1 MVERMLPVHLAANIR
16 KQVLYYLQSTFS
28 FRDKRVAR
36 AFEGFLEDPDTGL
49 FKGPWVQLRRP
60 FRPAPEGALIPFE
73 IRVPFQPF
81 RHQWRAWMRLSSWD
95 QWPQPTIITTGT
107 GSGKTECF
115 LTAFS
120 TTADEHGCPARKE
133 LRLLS
138 SIP

>member
-1 MVERMLPVHLAANIR
+1 MLPVHLAANIR